1 MLSTASVSVYP
12 DTAEAILYGG
22 PGVANAAVVAGR
34 VVVTGRN
41 AGQITS
47 LQVTLR
53 AQRGRR
59 FQGQQSMAPPTQL
72 QAVLVADGRAAVA
85 HEQLSARSHSW
96 QFSIAVPGSTAETIF
111 ARNSFVAYELV
122 AEAEVPGTFAGTV
135 QSKAVAVAIK
145 RAPPPDSVWAA
156 TAGAALYETADWR
169 GQLQLALATDSR
181 IIHSD
186 DQALPVRGVVRPL
199 AKGLQLRRA
208 AFQLVERI
216 VLSGDSTS
224 TSRLVADVDVDIDTD
239 QCTSSLVKQEGIALD
254 HETSTE
260 RMLSVPSEYVGIQY
274 DVHRGPIRAYHEIA
288 LSVSIVDARGS
299 VHNLRLASPVF
310 VLPRPCR
317 AALPRYEDTPADR
330 LVSPPALRR
339 DSNFWDQ
346 FVLIDTAD
354 SSAHARPEI
363 VLDACPLALQGYRPS
378 DLSQAPPP
386 SYPGAAHGIERTVV
400 DSTDIAEMQP
410 LRRQR
415 SRERLAE
422 QFAVV

>member
-22 PGVANAAVVAGR
+22 PSVANDAVVTGR

-41 AGQITS
+41 AGQVAS

-59 FQGQQSMAPPTQL
+59 FQGQQSMTPPTHL
-72 QAVLVADGRAAVA
+72 QAVLVADGRAAVT

-96 QFSIAVPGSTAETIF
+96 QFSISVPGSTAETVF

-122 AEAEVPGTFAGTV
+122 AEAEVSGTFAGTV
-135 QSKAVAVAIK
+135 QSKPVAVAIK

-181 IIHSD
+181 ILHSD
-186 DQALPVRGVVRPL
+186 DQALPIRGVVRPL

-216 VLSGDSTS
+216 VLNSDLSA
-224 TSRLVADVDVDIDTD
+224 TSRLVADIDVDIDTD

-254 HETSTE
+254 HET
-260 RMLSVPSEYVGIQY
+260 
-274 DVHRGPIRAYHEIA
+274 
-288 LSVSIVDARGS
+288 
-299 VHNLRLASPVF
+299 
-310 VLPRPCR
+310 
-317 AALPRYEDTPADR
+317 
-330 LVSPPALRR
+330 
-339 DSNFWDQ
+339 
-346 FVLIDTAD
+346 
-354 SSAHARPEI
+354 
-363 VLDACPLALQGYRPS
+363 
-378 DLSQAPPP
+378 
-386 SYPGAAHGIERTVV
+386 
-400 DSTDIAEMQP
+400 
-410 LRRQR
+410 
-415 SRERLAE
+415 
-422 QFAVV
+422 

>member
-12 DTAEAILYGG
+12 DTAEATLYGG
-22 PGVANAAVVAGR
+22 PNVANDAVITGR
-34 VVVTGRN
+34 VVVTGRS
-41 AGQITS
+41 ARQVAS

-59 FQGQQSMAPPTQL
+59 FQGQQSVTPPTQL
-72 QAVLVADGRAAVA
+72 QAVLVADGKAAVT
-85 HEQLSARSHSW
+85 HEQLSARAHSW
-96 QFSIAVPGSTAETIF
+96 QFSITVPGSTAETVF
-111 ARNSFVAYELV
+111 ARTSFVAYELV
-122 AEAEVPGTFAGTV
+122 AEAGVSGTFAGTV
-135 QSKAVAVAIK
+135 QSKPIAVAIK

-156 TAGAALYETADWR
+156 TAGAALFETADWR
-169 GQLQLALATDSR
+169 GQLQLALAADSR
-181 IIHSD
+181 ILHSD
-186 DQALPVRGVVRPL
+186 DQALAIRGIVRPL
-199 AKGLQLRRA
+199 VKGLQLRRA

-216 VLSGDSTS
+216 VLSSDSS
-224 TSRLVADVDVDIDTD
+224 SASRTVADIDVDIDPD
-239 QCTSSLVKQEGIALD
+239 QCTSSLLKQEGIALD

-260 RMLSVPSEYVGIQY
+260 RTLSVPTEYAGIQY
-274 DVHRGPIRAYHEIA
+274 DVHRGPIRTYHELA
-288 LSVSIVDARGS
+288 LSVSIVDVQGS

-346 FVLIDTAD
+346 FVLIDTTN
-354 SSAHARPEI
+354 SSAHARPEPA
-363 VLDACPLALQGYRPS
+363 LDACPLALQGYRPS

-386 SYPGAAHGIERTVV
+386 SYPGAAHRIERTVV
-400 DSTDIAEMQP
+400 DHADVAQMQP
-410 LRRQR
+410 LRRRR

-422 QFAVV
+422 PFVVV